1 MTDEDGSSDG
11 GQPKSGERIVV
22 TNGIDLDKRY
32 FYESIKTVAWDW
44 EIRRLSLVGP
54 PLVLLVVAL
63 MLVYLYLAVPTIPFG
78 LPEANAILETT
89 INFVAWSDLGALL
102 VVFGGFALLLV
113 VWPHLRAVWNDLL
126 QRGGDL
132 RQYLRSIGHL
142 RHRSPW
148 QNFNYWHAFTTHL
161 SGRDPLVVLT
171 ETAEIPVSGVYADSP
186 HYGNVFVDAVYVRV
200 QGEDLSWRQ
209 RVCQRV
215 QDATRRK
222 SRLTVLG
229 IPVILAL
236 LRSGEVPIGNAGVEG
251 ILLSDGLFVASLV
264 SAGLLLAAAAP
275 FFQFRIWFFVKS
287 VRESGYSTLLD
298 DSGVLEPSGSNDRVR
313 LSNSMFGYGLFYV
326 SEFFY
331 HLFGDRQY
339 DVEVDVT
346 DLLDTEAEDGFP
358 TTAYSYPSGAEA
370 VAAARELVWSALPA
384 SSVEAAANG
393 SADQDLT
400 VELVGVDYYT
410 FADDGGDEAFQSA
423 RAGERG
429 GFRLPVKKFM
439 SVPHGTE
446 RERVEEPPAP
456 TPNLYRHD
464 GWGDETT
471 HHLLLGGGEH
481 QQGLNKLFLAM
492 KAQGYTGVDVLENA
506 FAGQVDETVPDDG
519 PYPFALFPTEYFV
532 AFAGGNADFFRHEDD
547 AFVVFRHR
555 VEEDEWVHV
564 LIGTG
569 AAGTKLGFLYW
580 LDQYESGFDD
590 VPPDG
595 FQFLTHPSVGGVDG
609 LDDIGDLYM
618 DTSWRGSDAL
628 TFTRREREVATGGV
642 SPPDVDLAY
651 YDLDVIYDA

>member
-1 MTDEDGSSDG
+1 MTDGDGPSDDE
-11 GQPKSGERIVV
+11 QSGPAERIVV
-22 TNGIDLDKRY
+22 TNGVDLDKRY
-32 FYESIKTVAWDW
+32 FYETIKAVAWDW

-54 PLVLLVVAL
+54 PLVLLVVLL
-63 MLVYLYLAVPTIPFG
+63 MLVYLYLAVPTLPFG
-78 LPEANAILETT
+78 LPEVNTILVATT
-89 INFVAWSDLGALL
+89 AFVSGSDLGALL
-102 VVFGGFALLLV
+102 FVFGGFALLLV
-113 VWPHLRAVWNDLL
+113 VGPHLRAIWHDLL
-126 QRGGDL
+126 ERGTAL

-142 RHRSPW
+142 RHRSAW

-161 SGRDPLVVLT
+161 SGRDPLVVLAEAT
-171 ETAEIPVSGVYADSP
+171 ETPVSGVYADSP

-200 QGEDLSWRQ
+200 RGEGLSWRQ
-209 RVCQRV
+209 RACRWV
-215 QDATRRK
+215 QDAARR
-222 SRLTVLG
+222 RLRTIVLG
-229 IPVILAL
+229 VPVVLAV
-236 LRSGEVPIGNAGVEG
+236 LRSGVVPLGTSELAVV
-251 ILLSDGLFVASLV
+251 LRSDGLFLV
-264 SAGLLLAAAAP
+264 SLASAAVLLTTAAP
-275 FFQFRIWFFVKS
+275 FLQFRAWYFVKT

-298 DSGVLEPSGSNDRVR
+298 DSGILEPSGSDERIR

-339 DVEVDVT
+339 DVEVDVA
-346 DLLDTEAEDGFP
+346 DLFDAEAEDGFP
-358 TTAYSYPSGAEA
+358 TTAYGSPSDAEA

-384 SSVEAAANG
+384 ASVEAAANG
-393 SADQDLT
+393 IDDPDLS
-400 VELVGVDYYT
+400 VEIVGVDYYT
-410 FADDGGDEAFQSA
+410 FGDEGDDDAFRSA
-423 RAGERG
+423 RVGERG

-446 RERVEEPPAP
+446 RKRVEAPPSP
-456 TPNLYRHD
+456 TPNLFRHD
-464 GWGDETT
+464 SWGEETT

-492 KAQGYTGVDVLENA
+492 KARGYAGVDVLENA

-547 AFVVFRHR
+547 AFVLFRHQ
-555 VEEDEWVHV
+555 VEVDEWVHV

-580 LDQYESGFDD
+580 LDQYESGFEALPTDE
-590 VPPDG
+590 
-595 FQFLTHPSVGGVDG
+595 FQFITHPSVDGVDG

-628 TFTRREREVATGGV
+628 TFTRRERDVTDGVV
-642 SPPDVDLAY
+642 SPPEIDLAY
-651 YDLDVIYDA
+651 YDLDVTYDA